1 VLLLGNIVGCYAIVI
16 LCSFT
21 HNFITVTQK
30 DEIRKRVTSFQN
42 FAVPLRR
49 KGKQWFWYCIF
60 ICTLYCMCS
69 TTVL

>member
-1 VLLLGNIVGCYAIVI
+1 VLLLGNIVGCYAIAI

-21 HNFITVTQK
+21 HSFIAVTQK

-49 KGKQWFWYCIF
+49 KGKQSFWYYQSVLF
-60 ICTLYCMCS
+60 TNWCTSELS
-69 TTVL
+69 